1 MCLYWLLHGCSE
13 DCECIVVVTWTRQ
26 LFLRLPFA
34 ISLPYSPI
42 TTVVCNQ
49 ASHSVVKLTNRFYR
63 INSFTSPR
71 KCVHMRWIHSHEGN
85 VNTWRNYVH
94 MCLHELRGRVQ
105 LKGLCLHEGIMFPC
119 VLMKEMHSHEGN
131 VFTWRKCDHMK
142 EMRPQEGNVFTWR
155 NYVHMR
161 SHEDSMFKWEIVF
174 KWRQWVHMTFTG
186 NAFTWSEYIH
196 KSWRKYVQM
205 KETCSNE
212 GNIFTQTECVP
223 NPKIF

>member
-49 ASHSVVKLTNRFYR
+49 VSHSVVKLTNRFYR

-71 KCVHMRWIHSHEGN
+71 KCVHMKWIHSHEGN

-94 MCLHELRGRVQ
+94 VFAWI
-105 LKGLCLHEGIMFPC
+105 KGSCSIEGI
-119 VLMKEMHSHEGN
+119 
-131 VFTWRKCDHMK
+131 
-142 EMRPQEGNVFTWR
+142 VFTWR
-155 NYVHMR
+155 NYVPMC
-161 SHEDSMFKWEIVF
+161 SHE
-174 KWRQWVHMTFTG
+174 G
-186 NAFTWSEYIH
+186 NAFTWRKCVHMKEMRPHEGNATTRRKCVHVKELCSH
-196 KSWRKYVQM
+196 AFTWRQYVQM
-205 KETCSNE
+205 RDCVQMKAMSSHDIHRQCIHMKWIHPQVMKEICSNE
-212 GNIFTQTECVP
+212 GNLFKWRKYIHTNGMCSQP
-223 NPKIF
+223 